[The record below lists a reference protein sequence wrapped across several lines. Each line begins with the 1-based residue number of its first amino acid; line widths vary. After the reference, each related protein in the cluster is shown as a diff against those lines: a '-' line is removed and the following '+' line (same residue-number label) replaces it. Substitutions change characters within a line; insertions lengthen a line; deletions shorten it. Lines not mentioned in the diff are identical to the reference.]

1 MLELGKL
8 TSTIGEELCVDF
20 QFLVPEG
27 EDCFRSDGRLE
38 EGIWWLGASAG
49 LWMAANA
56 LAFCPA
62 RSCGA
67 ADAAEALESGWKSSP
82 PGPGPLH
89 WTQPAGGAGPRRWRR
104 SRLFD
109 D

>member
-38 EGIWWLGASAG
+38 EGIWWLESAVMS
-49 LWMAANA
+49 L
-56 LAFCPA
+56 
-62 RSCGA
+62 S
-67 ADAAEALESGWKSSP
+67 
-82 PGPGPLH
+82 
-89 WTQPAGGAGPRRWRR
+89 
-104 SRLFD
+104 
-109 D
+109 

>member
-27 EDCFRSDGRLE
+27 KDCFHSDGRLKQ
-38 EGIWWLGASAG
+38 GIYWLGASVS

-62 RSCGA
+62 RRGA
-67 ADAAEALESGWKSSP
+67 ADIRWHRPTPVAAVSAL
-82 PGPGPLH
+82 
-89 WTQPAGGAGPRRWRR
+89 R
-104 SRLFD
+104 
-109 D
+109 